1 MGIRRTD
8 KYLNTYISWGLKN
21 YLLCVSLVIIPT
33 VIRFLGWITLL
44 WRLANDKP
52 ISSPMT
58 QDRGC
63 FVEPCCLEKSAKLFF
78 ISPSGSKQYKGQSA
92 MECCKVSG
100 KRKRF
105 TRFVK
110 PCCHEK
116 SAKLQVFFYEK
127 DQTLKPVKLFPI
139 FMDVE
144 VQGKVQWGFDLQ
156 NVWKKEKRVT
166 RLFFIPPNGSIK
178 RAKCKGVLQNVWR
191 NSRVSDRIFSMGGK
205 ILSFI
210 KCNGALQNIWR
221 KKTFLNYM
229 VSDRII
235 YMDEKGPSFI
245 KPRRLWRTI
254 FWWNI

>member
-1 MGIRRTD
+1 MAAN
-8 KYLNTYISWGLKN
+8 NTKGKVQWSVAK
-21 YLLCVSLVIIPT
+21 
-33 VIRFLGWITLL
+33 
-44 WRLANDKP
+44 
-52 ISSPMT
+52 
-58 QDRGC
+58 
-63 FVEPCCLEKSAKLFF
+63 CLEKE
-78 ISPSGSKQYKGQSA
+78 KGLRALWNPAATKRVQN
-92 MECCKVSG
+92 CK
-100 KRKRF
+100 
-105 TRFVK
+105 
-110 PCCHEK
+110 C
-116 SAKLQVFFYEK
+116 FFYEK

-235 YMDEKGPSFI
+235 YMGEKGPSFI

>member
-1 MGIRRTD
+1 MLQSVW
-8 KYLNTYISWGLKN
+8 KKKKVYA
-21 YLLCVSLVIIPT
+21 LCE
-33 VIRFLGWITLL
+33 TLL
-44 WRLANDKP
+44 PRK
-52 ISSPMT
+52 
-58 QDRGC
+58 
-63 FVEPCCLEKSAKLFF
+63 
-78 ISPSGSKQYKGQSA
+78 
-92 MECCKVSG
+92 ECKIASV
-100 KRKRF
+100 
-105 TRFVK
+105 
-110 PCCHEK
+110 
-116 SAKLQVFFYEK
+116 FYEN

-139 FMDVE
+139 LMDVE
-144 VQGKVQWGFDLQ
+144 MQGKVQWGFDLQ

-191 NSRVSDRIFSMGGK
+191 NSRVIDRIFSMGGK

-235 YMDEKGPSFI
+235 YMGEKGPSFI